1 MKNQTS
7 KKKKIAYRS
16 TLYSA
21 LFFSKI
27 SIVPLALSWSLIA
40 GDDKA
45 KEHLQMLN

>member
-1 MKNQTS
+1 MKKQTS
-7 KKKKIAYRS
+7 KKKKIAHRS

-27 SIVPLALSWSLIA
+27 SIVSLALSWSLIA